1 MLTLDTMLAEQEEK
15 EMIWTPSK
23 VIARLGVEINNED
36 LIYYGAEENNIVVF
50 SHTLSDGN
58 FHFYSNP
65 GLIIDIISDL
75 NL

>member
-15 EMIWTPSK
+15 DMIWTPSK
-23 VIARLGVEINNED
+23 VIARLGVEINNEH
-36 LIYYGAEENNIVVF
+36 LIYYGAEKNNILVL
-50 SHTLSDGN
+50 SPTLSDGN
-58 FHFYSNP
+58 LHFYRNS